1 MRKSKET
8 IVFAFLVV
16 LQLAGGLRA
25 VGQESLLRITSPVTD
40 EVVVEGKPLR
50 ITVAADAS
58 VRVLGVL
65 GWNPLPEA
73 HLAVPNQFEMLIP
86 KTVPPGRYE
95 LTAMGLAS
103 TDVESS
109 PVSIQVER
117 ADSATEL
124 FIQPDLLTF
133 AELGDK
139 LPLRVSARFADG

>member
-1 MRKSKET
+1 VRKSKET

-40 EVVVEGKPLR
+40 EVVMEGKPLR

-73 HLAVPNQFEMLIP
+73 HLVLPISLKCSFP
-86 KTVPPGRYE
+86 KPFRPE
-95 LTAMGLAS
+95 DMN
-103 TDVESS
+103 
-109 PVSIQVER
+109 
-117 ADSATEL
+117 
-124 FIQPDLLTF
+124 
-133 AELGDK
+133 
-139 LPLRVSARFADG
+139 